1 MNTLAGTYA
10 PLGSVELKGM
20 RLPAFDKGNCEDSNF
35 DFFFTFYLIFTMCFN
50 VKTLFSP
57 SKKSKCY
64 FYPISTKRRF
74 SNLIS
79 RFSILNFRWETYKK
93 PRNI

>member
-1 MNTLAGTYA
+1 
-10 PLGSVELKGM
+10 
-20 RLPAFDKGNCEDSNF
+20 
-35 DFFFTFYLIFTMCFN
+35 MCFN

-79 RFSILNFRWETYKK
+79 RFLILNFRWETYKK
-93 PRNI
+93 PKNIWETPPQMKKPRQNTFVRHHHDSKITIKEKVAFILIWLL